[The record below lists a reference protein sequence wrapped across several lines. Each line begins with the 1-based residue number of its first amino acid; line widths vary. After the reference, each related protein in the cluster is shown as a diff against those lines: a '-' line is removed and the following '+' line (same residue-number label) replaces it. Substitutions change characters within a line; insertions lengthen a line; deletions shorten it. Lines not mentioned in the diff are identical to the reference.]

1 MAAATAAKR
10 GLDVTVLERNERM
23 ARKLMIT
30 GKGRCNITNNCG
42 VQEFIS
48 NVPENGR
55 FLYSTVSAFTPA
67 RLINLL
73 EEQGLP
79 LKTERGNRVFPQS
92 DKARDVV
99 DTLVSLARKS
109 KCRFR
114 KGRAKSLLIEGGFC
128 RGAELDNGEKILSDA
143 VIICTGGMSYP
154 LTGSTGDGYL
164 LAEQAGHTIISP
176 RPSLVPLVSSD
187 KWCADVQG
195 LSLKNCSI
203 KVQDIQNGKIIYKD
217 FGEMLFTHFGISG
230 PMVLSAS
237 AHMRSIQPGRY
248 KIMIDL
254 KPALSPEQLDARLVR
269 DFTENKNHDFSN
281 SLGGLLP
288 RSLIPVIVSL
298 SEIQPDTK
306 CNNITKQQRR
316 RLGALLKGF
325 TVNISGFRPIE
336 EAIVTSGGVKVSEIN
351 AKTMQSKL
359 VKGLSF
365 AGELIDVDAYTGG
378 FNLHI
383 AFSTGFAAGN
393 HVIKD

>member
-10 GLDVTVLERNERM
+10 GLEVTVLERNERM

-55 FLYSTVSAFTPA
+55 FLYSAVSSFTPA
-67 RLINLL
+67 ELISLL

-79 LKTERGNRVFPQS
+79 LKTERGNRVFPIS
-92 DKARDVV
+92 DEARDVV
-99 DTLVSLARKS
+99 DTLVLLARKS

-114 KGRAKSLLIEGGFC
+114 KGRAKSLLIEDGCC
-128 RGAELDNGEKILSDA
+128 RGIGLDTGEKILSDA
-143 VIICTGGMSYP
+143 VIVCTGGMSYP
-154 LTGSTGDGYL
+154 LTGSTGDGYMH
-164 LAEQAGHTIISP
+164 AKQAGHNIIPP
-176 RPSLVPLVSSD
+176 RPSLVPLISSD

-195 LSLKNCSI
+195 LSLKNCAI
-203 KVQDIQNGKIIYKD
+203 KVQDLQSGKIIFKD

-237 AHMRSIQPGRY
+237 AHMRSMQPGQY
-248 KIMIDL
+248 KILIDL

-288 RSLIPVIVSL
+288 RSLIPVIVTL
-298 SEIQPDTK
+298 SEIKPDTK

-316 RLGALLKGF
+316 QLGTLLKAL

-336 EAIVTSGGVKVSEIN
+336 EAIVTSGGVKVSEID

-359 VKGLSF
+359 VKGLYF
-365 AGELIDVDAYTGG
+365 AGELIDVDGYTGG